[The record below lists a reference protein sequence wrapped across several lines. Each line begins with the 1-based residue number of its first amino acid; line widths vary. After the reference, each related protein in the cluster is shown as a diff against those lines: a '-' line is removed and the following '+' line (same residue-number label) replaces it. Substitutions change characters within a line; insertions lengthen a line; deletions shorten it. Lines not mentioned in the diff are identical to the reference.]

1 MRTRNSSI
9 PMSAAFVMSGVMFP
23 VLASGQTQLSTPEKR
38 QIAPG
43 YPVKPIRVMIT
54 VAPGGGLDIIT
65 RAVSAKL
72 GERLPV
78 AVVVDNVSGANGVI
92 AVNTAMS
99 AAPDGYTLLSV
110 GGSLPINTVF
120 RKFESDVRTA
130 LAPVAQMSSQPYMM
144 FLPASSKIN
153 SFKELIAYGK
163 ANPGRLNYG
172 SSGVGSVVHMG
183 MELIEYSAGVD
194 MVHVPYKGNGPAN
207 VDLAAG
213 RLDILLGSISG
224 LQLVR
229 TGKAKLVAVTT
240 AQRLS
245 DYPDIPT
252 VAESGLAGYELSNTY
267 SLFTQSRT
275 PAPLISA
282 LNREVVQVLTDPDLR
297 KKMMADASTPAPPRQ
312 PDELKKILLAEI
324 ERWEAV
330 VKKANIKL
338 ED

>member
-1 MRTRNSSI
+1 MASPIKSSRLHAGLLL
-9 PMSAAFVMSGVMFP
+9 AAALTANP
-23 VLASGQTQLSTPEKR
+23 AAAQEKR

-78 AVVVDNVSGANGVI
+78 AVIVDNVSGANGVI

-99 AAPDGYTLLSV
+99 ASPDGYTLLSV

-120 RKFESDVRTA
+120 RKFEADVRTA
-130 LAPVAQMSSQPYMM
+130 LSPVAQMSSQPYMM
-144 FLPASSKIN
+144 FLPASAKFN
-153 SFKELIAYGK
+153 SFRELIAFGK

-240 AQRLS
+240 LQRLA
-245 DYPDIPT
+245 DNPDIPT
-252 VAESGLAGYELSNTY
+252 IAESGLPGYELSNTY
-267 SLFTQSRT
+267 SLFVPSRT
-275 PAPLISA
+275 PPNLISA
-282 LNREVVQVLTDPDLR
+282 LNKEVVQVLTDPDLR
-297 KKMMADASTPAPPRQ
+297 KKMMADASTPAPPRG
-312 PDELKKILLAEI
+312 PEELKKILISEI
-324 ERWEAV
+324 DRWEAV
-330 VKKANIKL
+330 VKKAGIKL
-338 ED
+338 EE